1 MDLQQLRCFLA
12 VAEEL
17 HFGRAA
23 ERLHLTPSPVSRA
36 VKELERELGAQLF
49 VRRYHDVQLTS
60 TGNALLGRVREL
72 VDGVDGLATL
82 AAEAAGAEGVRERPV
97 RIGGTYLSP
106 PAVFDRFVAV
116 VEDAFPGRTVDVTTA
131 PSSELLPDLEAGRLD
146 AALVHLPLERP
157 RLDSLLVAKYTF
169 FLVMRADDPCAAAP
183 SLTLADIADRTL
195 TIGPPTPQP
204 VAMNRL
210 HAHLREAGIVSF
222 HRMPENNSA
231 ALATHIRRSRDLAL
245 SLHPSTGGSARVFDD
260 PAFAIVPVEDEDLE
274 FLLGLAWRQ
283 EDAVEDGVVRRLLD
297 AARVEWEGHTVH
309 L

>member
-49 VRRYHDVQLTS
+49 VRRYHEVQLTVIG
-60 TGNALLGRVREL
+60 TELLGRVREI
-72 VDGVDGLATL
+72 VDGVDGLTAL
-82 AAEAAGAEGVRERPV
+82 AAEAARAEGISERPV

-116 VEDAFPGRTVDVTTA
+116 VEDAFPGRTVDVTVA

-146 AALVHLPLERP
+146 AALVHVPLERP
-157 RLDSLLVAKYTF
+157 HLATLVVARYTF
-169 FLVMRADDPCAAAP
+169 VVAMRADDPCAAAP
-183 SLTLADIADRTL
+183 SLRLADIAQRTL

-210 HAHLREAGIVSF
+210 YAYLREAGIESF
-222 HRMPENNSA
+222 HQMPDNNSA
-231 ALATHIRRSRDLAL
+231 ALATHIRRSRGLTL
-245 SLHPSTGGSARVFDD
+245 SLDPSTGGSARVFDD
-260 PAFAIVPVEDEDLE
+260 PVFAIVPLEDDSLE
-274 FLLGLAWRQ
+274 FLLGVAWRR
-283 EDAVEDGVVRRLLD
+283 EDAENDVVRHLLH
-297 AARVEWEGHTVH
+297 AARVEWEGNTVQF
-309 L
+309 

>member
-36 VKELERELGAQLF
+36 VKELERDLGAQLF

-60 TGNALLGRVREL
+60 IGTELLGRVREI
-72 VDGVDGLATL
+72 VDSVDGLAAL
-82 AAEAAGAEGVRERPV
+82 AADVARAEGARERPV
-97 RIGGTYLSP
+97 RIGGIYLSP
-106 PAVFDRFVAV
+106 PAVLDRFVAV
-116 VEDAFPGRTVDVTTA
+116 VEDAFPGRAVEVTTG
-131 PSSELLPDLEAGRLD
+131 PSSELLPALEAARID

-157 RLDSLLVAKYTF
+157 HLASLVVARYTF
-169 FLVMRADDPCAAAP
+169 FVVMRADDSAAAAP

-210 HAHLREAGIVSF
+210 HAYLREAGITSF
-222 HRMPENNSA
+222 HEMPENNSA

-260 PAFAIVPVEDEDLE
+260 PAFAVVPLEDDGLE
-274 FLLGLAWRQ
+274 FHLGLAWRRADAD
-283 EDAVEDGVVRRLLD
+283 EDDVVRHLLE
-297 AARVEWEGHTVH
+297 AARLEWEGNTVRF
-309 L
+309 